1 MNRLMAA
8 AIALSVGFGALGFAS
23 TPVFAQAQKP
33 GPQNCSDIKDSKM
46 KQECVQK
53 AAKAK
58 QPEKKAEKA
67 AAPAKK

>member
-1 MNRLMAA
+1 MNRL
-8 AIALSVGFGALGFAS
+8 IATALVLGMGFAS
-23 TPVFAQAQKP
+23 LGVAVTPAFAAQKP
-33 GPQNCSDIKDSKM
+33 GPQNCANMKDSKA

-58 QPEKKAEKA
+58 HARDKHAKA